1 MRIARSCLV
10 LVALALV
17 ASPAAGQAPVNNV
30 FDITVARHVD
40 AASDGNAAANYATG
54 TTLLQ
59 TDNGVCNDVA
69 CCCTLNKSG
78 ATGTFGTTGD
88 GLDVLTSEAELTSVF
103 NVATHHTKVV
113 TSASNCCGVTG
124 GILGCAKTTS
134 RNIVMVIGAPGDVW
148 AHEFGHTK
156 GLAHNNTCAQL
167 IMHATNLN
175 TNAVTSAECTSFRAN
190 PDRTS
195 GTCGTV
201 PVLVQDLEVEA
212 RDSGVRLAWRIA
224 PEALSEVFNVSVQR
238 ADGVEGPYA
247 DLRVLAP
254 ETAMRFEDR
263 LVEPGKSYWYRLALR
278 EETGTFFAGPIRA
291 DVPSGSGLRTALA
304 TPFEHHAGGSVEM
317 RYTVA
322 ARTPVRL
329 AVYTVGG
336 HLLRSFDQGVRDPGT
351 HVRTWDRTDD
361 AGARLARGVYLVKLE
376 AGEVTQAKKLVLVRD

>member
-1 MRIARSCLV
+1 MRFARSF
-10 LVALALV
+10 LALGAFAML
-17 ASPAAGQAPVNNV
+17 ASSASAQAPANNV
-30 FDITVARHVD
+30 FDITVAKHVD
-40 AASDGNAAANYATG
+40 SASDGNAATNYTTG

-59 TDNGVCNDVA
+59 ADNSVCSDVA

-78 ATGTFGTTGD
+78 ATGNFGTAGD

-156 GLAHNNTCAQL
+156 GLAHNNSCAQL

-190 PDRTS
+190 PDRVS

-212 RDSGVRLAWRIA
+212 QDGSVRLRWRIA
-224 PEALSEVFNVSVQR
+224 PEELHEVFNVSVQR
-238 ADGVEGPYA
+238 ADGFEGPYA
-247 DLRVLAP
+247 DLRVLMP
-254 ETAMRFEDR
+254 ETAMRFEDST
-263 LVEPGKSYWYRLALR
+263 VEPGRSYWYRLALR
-278 EETGTFFAGPIRA
+278 ESEGTYFAGPIRA
-291 DVPSGSGLRTALA
+291 DVQASAGLRTALA
-304 TPFEHHAGGSVEM
+304 TPFEHHAGGSVEI

-322 ARTPVRL
+322 TRTPVRID
-329 AVYTVGG
+329 VYTVGG
-336 HLLRSFDQGVRDPGT
+336 RLLHSFEPGVREAGS
-351 HVRTWDRTDD
+351 HVRTWDRTDET
-361 AGARLARGVYLVKLE
+361 GARLARGVYLVNLE
-376 AGEVTQAKKLVLVRD
+376 AGDVSQSKKLVLVRD